1 MALAQFDVIQVSI
14 RSTLFDQRILNILH
28 YIVNVAHTGS
38 TGDQLK
44 DIATSIAND
53 TGSQPIISTLI
64 ALFSP
69 ELLIDDVRAQ
79 RVYPA
84 RTIYYQTDVSQAG
97 TNIAGCKT
105 SNVAMSLTKRS
116 ETPGRKGIGRI
127 QLAGIGDGYMVA
139 GKWDLGGI
147 GAEVLAVR
155 NALVGSYT
163 TAATPITLV
172 PVIFNPTGAPDH
184 YSVVTNVD
192 FEDTVRT
199 MHRRTVR
206 LGE

>member
-1 MALAQFDVIQVSI
+1 MALAQFDVVQVSI

-28 YIVNVAHTGS
+28 YVVNVPHTGS
-38 TGDQLK
+38 DLDQLK

-53 TGSQPIISTLI
+53 TGSQPIVSTLL

-69 ELLIDDVRAQ
+69 ELQIDDIRAQ
-79 RVYPA
+79 KVYPT
-84 RTIYYQTDVSQAG
+84 RTIYQQTAVGQNG
-97 TNIAGCKT
+97 TNVAGVKT
-105 SNVAMSLTKRS
+105 ANTAMSFTKRS

-139 GKWDLGGI
+139 GKWDLAGI

-155 NALVGSYT
+155 NALVGTYT
-163 TAATPITLV
+163 TATTPITLV
-172 PVIFNPTGAPDH
+172 PCIFNPTGAPSH
-184 YSVVTNVD
+184 YSPVLSFD

-199 MHRRTVR
+199 MHRRTLR